1 MIIDILRGVELF
13 EGLSDE
19 DLEQVVALC
28 QERHLSR
35 GELLVKEGD
44 LGEELF
50 IITDGFV
57 EVILETPRRVVVNL
71 GTGQLTGE
79 MALVDGGPRSAS
91 LRAISDPTI
100 VQVINKSDFETLCDN
115 NTRLGYVVYRNIA
128 ADLSFKLRH
137 RNLSEG
143 MG

>member
-13 EGLSDE
+13 EGLSDT
-19 DLEQVVALC
+19 DLEQVAALC
-28 QERHLSR
+28 QERQLSR

-50 IITDGFV
+50 IITNGFV
-57 EVILETPRRVVVNL
+57 EVLLETPRRVVVNL

>member
-13 EGLSDE
+13 EGLSDA
-19 DLEQVVALC
+19 DLEQVAALC
-28 QERHLSR
+28 QERRLSR

-57 EVILETPRRVVVNL
+57 EVLLETPRRVVVNL

>member
-19 DLEQVVALC
+19 DLEQVVGLC